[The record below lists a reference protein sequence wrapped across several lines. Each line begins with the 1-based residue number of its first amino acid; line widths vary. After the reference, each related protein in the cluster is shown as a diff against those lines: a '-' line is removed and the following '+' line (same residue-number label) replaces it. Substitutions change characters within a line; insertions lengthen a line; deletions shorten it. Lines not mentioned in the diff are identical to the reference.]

1 MSTLARSILVHLDS
15 SPHGAARL
23 RLAAELAQAFDAHCH
38 ALPCIL
44 SAYERY
50 PYAMDFT
57 GAALSSLQTL
67 DREALDRARTTFD
80 IVAADSDRI
89 SWLSPRGSTPWAFAQ
104 CALFHDLVVLGQRD
118 PSDPQV
124 DEVSAGFA
132 SAVMIASGKPTLMV
146 PWAGRFDILGRRVL
160 VAWRPTRE
168 CARAVSAAIPWMR
181 LARGVDLVSYS
192 DAALQELAPLKEY
205 LQQHGIDAVVHDGGR
220 EHGDAPERL
229 LSLAADLGSGLLVM
243 GCWGHSRVHE
253 WATGGM
259 TRSVLA
265 SMTLPVL
272 MVH

>member
-1 MSTLARSILVHLDS
+1 MPTPPRSILVHLDS
-15 SPHGAARL
+15 SSHSAARL
-23 RLAAELAQAFDAHCH
+23 RLASDLAQAFEAQCDV
-38 ALPCIL
+38 LPCIL

-67 DREALDRARTTFD
+67 DREALDRARTSFD
-80 IVAADSDRI
+80 IVAAGSDRLRL
-89 SWLSPRGSTPWAFAQ
+89 LSPRGSTPWAFAQ
-104 CALFHDLVVLGQRD
+104 SALFHDLVVLGQRD
-118 PSDPQV
+118 PADPQV
-124 DEVSAGFA
+124 DEVPAGFA
-132 SAVMIASGKPTLMV
+132 SAVMIASGKPTLVV
-146 PWAGRFDILGRRVL
+146 PWAGRFDPLGRRVL

-168 CARAVSAAIPWMR
+168 CARAVTAAIPWMR

-192 DAALQELAPLKEY
+192 EAALEALAPLKAH